1 MKIESMTKISI
12 KIKGNIKKNNSV
24 LSSFVAA
31 NIKATKIQSTQ
42 NKIVIKIYL
51 FLNIFYPLLKK
62 NLNTPANI
70 QLEG

>member
-31 NIKATKIQSTQ
+31 NIKATKI
-42 NKIVIKIYL
+42 
-51 FLNIFYPLLKK
+51 
-62 NLNTPANI
+62 
-70 QLEG
+70 